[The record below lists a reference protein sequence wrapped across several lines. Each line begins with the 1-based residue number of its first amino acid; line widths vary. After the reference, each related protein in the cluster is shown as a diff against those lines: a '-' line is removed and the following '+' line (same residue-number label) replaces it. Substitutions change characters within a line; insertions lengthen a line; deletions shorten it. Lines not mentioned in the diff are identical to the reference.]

1 MAFMLDERNE
11 GGKGEIEGIKRN
23 YMIKVESAKPSIKIT
38 NPHPAINH
46 GYVQALKKEFEGNYL
61 IRFIKF
67 SILFA
72 GKGNILCSA
81 KHEEMLD

>member
-23 YMIKVESAKPSIKIT
+23 YMIKVESAKPSVKIT

-46 GYVQALKKEFEGNYL
+46 GYVPIPKKEFEGMYL
-61 IRFIKF
+61 KRFIKF
-67 SILFA
+67 SIIFA
-72 GKGNILCSA
+72 SKSNIFCSA
-81 KHEEMLD
+81 KHEEMLY